1 MRGLATGTLVCLIV
15 ALILAPSC
23 SDSAPMSA
31 EGGESQLRIFLTDVP
46 SDYIA
51 SAEVTISHVYLVP
64 NTDGP
69 ESVQLLSASESPKT
83 FDLMDLRNGVQA
95 LLADATVPAGDY
107 NQLRL
112 VVDNATVTL
121 VDGYTF
127 ADGTTTRT
135 LSIPSSATAGI
146 KVQLA
151 SSVEAADGEMTI
163 LVVDFD
169 VNQSFV
175 MQGSA
180 ESRTS
185 IIGFTFIP
193 VITETDRTTP

>member
-1 MRGLATGTLVCLIV
+1 MRGPTIGTLVCLILG
-15 ALILAPSC
+15 LILAPAC
-23 SDSAPMSA
+23 SNSASTSA
-31 EGGESQLRIFLTDVP
+31 EGGSQVRIFLTDVP

-51 SAEVTISHVYLVP
+51 SAAVTISHVYLMP
-64 NTDGP
+64 NSDDS
-69 ESVQLLSASESPKT
+69 ESVHLLSASQSPQT
-83 FDLMDLRNGVQA
+83 FDLMQLRNGVQA
-95 LLADATVPAGDY
+95 LLADASVPPGNY
-107 NQLRL
+107 SQLRL
-112 VVDNATVTL
+112 VVDNATITL

-127 ADGTTTRT
+127 ADGTTTTT
-135 LSIPSSATAGI
+135 LSIPSSATAGV

-151 SSVEAADGEMTI
+151 SSIEAEDGTTTI

-175 MQGSA
+175 MQGSP

-185 IIGFTFIP
+185 IQGFTFIP